1 MTAHPVRSPQER
13 LIRGAA
19 VIGWAAATLG
29 GLGAL
34 VVRFYD
40 PVPIIENDFGTDA
53 SAIVP
58 IVVLGITWATVGAL
72 LMIKRPD
79 NAVGRWVLLVGV
91 AATISM
97 FAGAAVSYALAE
109 RSDAFMLTRLI
120 GWLGGLATVLG
131 SVVFYLAMIFPT
143 GRGQT
148 PRWDRAA
155 KILLAALV
163 AAIVLVVTTP
173 GPLHPFRTIEN
184 PLGFGP
190 DLRPLLGERYGPMV
204 LLLAASVCTP
214 IAVVAMVTRY
224 RASGQVERTQLRWFI
239 SAIVLM
245 TSTLAVIGVAS
256 VNEISRLTEVSL
268 VAFGL
273 AGTMVPIAIGIA
285 ILRYRLYDID
295 RIISR
300 TLSWAAVTGVLL
312 VVFVGAVVGLQG
324 LLAGFTQGQ
333 TLAVAG
339 STILAFALFQ
349 PLRRRIQQAID
360 RRFDRSR
367 YHADLV
373 VAALGDR
380 LSHVVDLDTLLGEI
394 ERVAEETV
402 RPTSSVVWLRA
413 GANRP
418 AGRGS

>member
-1 MTAHPVRSPQER
+1 MTARPVRPPRER
-13 LIRGAA
+13 LVRGAA
-19 VIGWAAATLG
+19 AIGWTAATLG

-34 VVRFYD
+34 VIRLYD

-53 SAIVP
+53 SAAVP

-72 LMIKRPD
+72 LMVKRPD

-163 AAIVLVVTTP
+163 AAIALVVTAP

-190 DLRPLLGERYGPMV
+190 DLRPLLGERFGPMV

-214 IAVVAMVTRY
+214 IAVVSMVTRY
-224 RASGQVERTQLRWFI
+224 RTSGQVERAQLRWFI

-256 VNEISRLTEVSL
+256 VNEISRLSEVSL

-273 AGTMVPIAIGIA
+273 VGTTVPIAIGIA
-285 ILRYRLYDID
+285 IMRYRLYDID
-295 RIISR
+295 RIVSR
-300 TLSWAAVTGVLL
+300 TLSWTAVTGVLL
-312 VVFVGAVVGLQG
+312 VVFVAAVVGLQG

-402 RPTSSVVWLRA
+402 RPTSSVVWLR
-413 GANRP
+413 GSANRP